1 MPETA
6 PWCEATKSVGRWWAG
21 DGRLYRGFGVGER
34 GSTIQA
40 GPPVIELAAPMLGDP
55 EKQALAEVIESR
67 WLTMGDRVRRFE
79 QAFAALHDVEDAVA
93 VNSGTA
99 ALQLSL
105 AAFDVGPGMEVLVP
119 SMSFV
124 ATAAVVV
131 HVGATPVFVDVEDVD
146 RPHMSIDDARRR
158 ITPRTRAI
166 MIMHYGGYE
175 MDVAAWRALADD
187 HGLLLFEDAAH
198 VAGLAGTG
206 AVSDAA
212 AFSFFT
218 NKNMTT
224 AEGGMVV
231 IRDAGRRQR
240 ARLLR
245 THGMTANTLDRTRGR
260 AVGYDVVECGHN
272 FRMDELR
279 GALGLVQIERLADWN
294 RTRRELGSHYRARL
308 RREAPEIVVPF
319 DPGQRTSGHIMP
331 VLLPE
336 GCDRPKVMAGMRA
349 AGVQTSVHFPAI
361 HRFEYY
367 RRSYGEISLPSTERF
382 GERQLTLPLH
392 PALDAADVDRVVA
405 ALRRA
410 VSAAG

>member
-1 MPETA
+1 MTA
-6 PWCEATKSVGRWWAG
+6 
-21 DGRLYRGFGVGER
+21 L
-34 GSTIQA
+34 
-40 GPPVIELAAPMLGDP
+40 PVIELGAPVLGEP
-55 EKQALAEVIESR
+55 EKRALAEVIHGQ

-79 QAFAALHDVEDAVA
+79 QAFAELHEVEDAVA

-105 AAFDVGPGMEVLVP
+105 AAFDIGQGMEVLVP

-124 ATAAVVV
+124 ATASVVV
-131 HVGATPVFVDVEDVD
+131 HAGATPVFVDVEGLD

-158 ITPRTRAI
+158 ITDRTRAI

-175 MDVAAWRALADD
+175 MDVAAWRVLADD

-198 VAGLAGTG
+198 VAGLPGSG
-206 AVSDAA
+206 ALSDAA

-231 IRDAGRRQR
+231 MRDAGRRQR

-279 GALGLVQIERLADWN
+279 GALGLVQIERLAAWN
-294 RTRRELGSHYRARL
+294 RTRRELTAHYRSQL
-308 RREAPEIVVPF
+308 RRDTPQILVPF
-319 DPGQRTSGHIMP
+319 EPGHRTSGHIMP

-336 GCDRPKVMAGMRA
+336 GCDRAKVMAEMRA

-361 HRFEYY
+361 HQFEYY
-367 RRSYGEISLPSTERF
+367 RRSCGEIFLPHTEGF
-382 GERQLTLPLH
+382 SQRQLTLPLH
-392 PALDAADVDRVVA
+392 PALDTGDVERVVA
-405 ALRRA
+405 ALSRA
-410 VSAAG
+410 VGTAG